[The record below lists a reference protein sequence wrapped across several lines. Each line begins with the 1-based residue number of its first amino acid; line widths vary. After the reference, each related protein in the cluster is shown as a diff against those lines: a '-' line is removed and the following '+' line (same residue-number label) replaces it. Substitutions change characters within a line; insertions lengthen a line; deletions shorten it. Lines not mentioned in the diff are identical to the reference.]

1 MKVPNLPAH
10 VGLALDWAESLDHPV
25 VRQSLGAYLL
35 GATAPDSRAMTKA
48 AREDTHYMGL
58 DSVIMTAGVDGLFK
72 AHPELQDAG
81 RLPEPTV
88 AFLLGYFAH
97 LIADQGWITTVYRP
111 YFGNSAVFSDTGE
124 AKVLDRALQLEEDRR
139 VGSQIRGAIPLL
151 AEAEAGVDIP
161 LLSAGTLR
169 DWRAWAQAFLARDF
183 SWERLRFVARRRQ
196 LDEHLDAAE
205 RATESV
211 LGSVDESMGRLA
223 QRVPP
228 ASVVAYRE
236 RAAEC
241 FLQVGREFLKCG

>member
-1 MKVPNLPAH
+1 MPNLPAH
-10 VGLALDWAESLDHPV
+10 VGLALDWAESLDQPV

-48 AREDTHYMGL
+48 AREETHYMGL
-58 DSVIMTAGVDGLFK
+58 DSASMTAGVDGLLK
-72 AHPELQDAG
+72 AHPGLQDAA
-81 RLPEPTV
+81 RLPGPTV

-111 YFGNSAVFSDTGE
+111 FFGNSAVFSDAAE

-139 VGSQIRGAIPLL
+139 IERELHRVLPLL
-151 AEAEAGVDIP
+151 AEAEAGVELP
-161 LLSAGTLR
+161 LMSAETLR
-169 DWRAWAQAFLARDF
+169 DWRAWAQTFLARDF

-205 RATESV
+205 RATESF
-211 LGSVDESMGRLA
+211 LSSVDAGMSRIA
-223 QRVPP
+223 KRVPP
-228 ASVVAYRE
+228 ASVAAYRE
-236 RAAEC
+236 RAGAC

>member
-1 MKVPNLPAH
+1 MPNLPAH

-58 DSVIMTAGVDGLFK
+58 DSLNMTAGVDGLFR
-72 AHPELQDAG
+72 AHPELQDAI

-111 YFGNSAVFSDTGE
+111 FFGNSAVFSDAAE

-139 VGSQIRGAIPLL
+139 VESQIRGVIPHL
-151 AEAEAGVDIP
+151 AEAEAGVDITFMSAKT
-161 LLSAGTLR
+161 LS

-205 RATESV
+205 RATESF
-211 LGSVDESMGRLA
+211 LGSVDESMSRLV

-228 ASVVAYRE
+228 ASVAAYRE
-236 RAAEC
+236 RAAAC